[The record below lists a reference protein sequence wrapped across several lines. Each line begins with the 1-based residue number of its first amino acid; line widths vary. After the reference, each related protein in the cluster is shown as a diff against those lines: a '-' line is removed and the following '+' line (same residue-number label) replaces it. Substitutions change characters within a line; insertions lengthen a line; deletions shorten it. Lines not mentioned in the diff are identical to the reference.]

1 MADRALTYAELMA
14 LARENYNK
22 GGDGYVECLDER
34 TFAYFVKEFGPITKA
49 RALQMFA
56 AAFDEEKEERA
67 IAQAAMKGEW

>member
-14 LARENYNK
+14 LSSENYNK
-22 GGDGYVECLDER
+22 GGDGYVECWDER

-67 IAQAAMKGEW
+67 IRNAAAKGEW

>member
-22 GGDGYVECLDER
+22 GGDGYVECWDER

-67 IAQAAMKGEW
+67 IRNAAAKGEW

>member
-22 GGDGYVECLDER
+22 GGDGYVECWDER

>member
-22 GGDGYVECLDER
+22 GGDGYVECWDER

-56 AAFDEEKEERA
+56 AALDEEKEERA

>member
-1 MADRALTYAELMA
+1 MVDRALTYEELMA

-22 GGDGYVECLDER
+22 GGDGYVECWDER

-67 IAQAAMKGEW
+67 IAQAAKKGEW

>member
-1 MADRALTYAELMA
+1 MKERVLTYEELMA
-14 LARENYNK
+14 LAKAHYDK
-22 GGDGYVECLDER
+22 GGDGYVECWDER

-67 IAQAAMKGEW
+67 IAQAAKKGEW

>member
-22 GGDGYVECLDER
+22 GADGYVKCWDER

>member
-22 GGDGYVECLDER
+22 GGDGYVECWDER

-56 AAFDEEKEERA
+56 AAFDEEKVERA

>member
-1 MADRALTYAELMA
+1 MADRALTYAELIE
-14 LARENYNK
+14 LARENYDK
-22 GGDGYVECLDER
+22 GGDGYAECWDER

-49 RALQMFA
+49 RALEMFA

>member
-22 GGDGYVECLDER
+22 GGDGYVECWDER

-56 AAFDEEKEERA
+56 TAFDEEKEERA